1 MIKLTPFQW
10 SSFNFFGF
18 YCAYG
23 VLLPFLPMW
32 LKHHGYDAELIG
44 TLIALG
50 YLFRF
55 AGAMFFSQRIR
66 RPSQLIGVSRVLT
79 WLTILTLIGVML
91 WVENVWLLLPLLA
104 LFHLFNGGA
113 QPLPDTIA
121 STWQQ
126 QVGLDYGK
134 TRLFGSIAFVIGSVS
149 AGYLVGWLGESAIV
163 GIMTAWLVF
172 LGLGQFA
179 RPRQGFSNPESQAQT
194 SSVGYWTLFKQP
206 ETCKMLLAIALIQ
219 GSHAA
224 YYSYSTIYWAD
235 NGISTQSASL
245 LWGLSVVAEILFFF
259 FSNRLFKAW
268 RLSHL
273 VIFSCA
279 ATMLRWALLASTTNG
294 VGLVAMQL
302 MHAFSYAMGHYAMI
316 RYISTQPAEHI
327 AKLQALYFGLASC
340 MLMALF
346 TFIAGVVYPIS
357 NEGSFWLMTVF
368 ALPALFIVPKRFDV
382 KLQGSKDE

>member
-1 MIKLTPFQW
+1 MIKLSPFGW

-18 YCAYG
+18 FCAYG

-32 LKHHGYDAELIG
+32 LKHHGYNPELIG

-66 RPSQLIGVSRVLT
+66 RPSQLLGVSRALS
-79 WLTILTLIGVML
+79 WLTIAAILAMMF
-91 WVENVWLLLPLLA
+91 WVENVWLFLPLLA

-113 QPLPDTIA
+113 MPLVDTVA

-126 QVGLDYGK
+126 QAGLDYGK
-134 TRLFGSIAFVIGSVS
+134 TRLFGSVAFVVGSVS
-149 AGYLVGWLGESAIV
+149 TGYLVGWLGESAII
-163 GIMTAWLVF
+163 GIMLGWLVF
-172 LGLGQFA
+172 HALGQFS
-179 RPRQGFSNPESQAQT
+179 RPTVAFVDP
-194 SSVGYWTLFKQP
+194 SSEKTTQNEVSYWTLCKEKTTF
-206 ETCKMLLAIALIQ
+206 KMLLAVALIQ
-219 GSHAA
+219 ASHAA
-224 YYSYSTIYWAD
+224 YYSYSTIYWAE

-259 FSNRLFKAW
+259 FSNKLFKTW
-268 RLSHL
+268 RLSYL
-273 VIFSCA
+273 VMISA
-279 ATMLRWALLASTTNG
+279 VMTMIRWGLLASTTSIG
-294 VGLVAMQL
+294 GLIVMQL
-302 MHAFSYAMGHYAMI
+302 MHALTYGMGHYAMI

-346 TFIAGVVYPIS
+346 TFATGVIYPHS
-357 NEGSFWLMTVF
+357 QQGSFWLMALL
-368 ALPALFIVPKRFDV
+368 ALPAVFIVPKRFGV
-382 KLQGSKDE
+382 RLNS

>member
-32 LKHHGYDAELIG
+32 LKHHGYDADLIG

-55 AGAMFFSQRIR
+55 SGAMFFSQRIR
-66 RPSQLIGVSRVLT
+66 RPSQLIGVNRALT
-79 WLTILTLIGVML
+79 WLTIISLLAMNY
-91 WVENVWLLLPLLA
+91 WVENIWLFLPLLA
-104 LFHLFNGGA
+104 LFHLLNGGA

-121 STWQQ
+121 SSWQQ
-126 QVGLDYGK
+126 QIGLDYGK
-134 TRLFGSIAFVIGSVS
+134 TRLFGSMAFVVGSVS
-149 AGYLVGWLGESAIV
+149 TGYLIGWLGESAII
-163 GIMTAWLVF
+163 GIMLAWLIF
-172 LGLGQFA
+172 LGLGQLST
-179 RPRQGFSNPESQAQT
+179 PTVGFIDQT
-194 SSVGYWTLFKQP
+194 ETQSSTNVSYWALFKQK
-206 ETCKMLLAIALIQ
+206 TTLKMMLAVALIQ
-219 GSHAA
+219 SSHAA

-235 NGISTQSASL
+235 NGISTQTASL

-259 FSNRLFKAW
+259 FSHRLFKAW
-268 RLSHL
+268 RISHL
-273 VIFSCA
+273 VMISA
-279 ATMLRWALLASTTNG
+279 IISIVRWSLLAETVNLF
-294 VGLVAMQL
+294 GLVTAQL
-302 MHAFSYAMGHYAMI
+302 MHAFTYAMGHYAMI

-346 TFIAGVVYPIS
+346 TFIAGQVYRVS
-357 NEGSFWLMTVF
+357 AEGSFWLMALF

-382 KLQGSKDE
+382 KLQQGS

>member
-1 MIKLTPFQW
+1 MIKFTPFQW

-23 VLLPFLPMW
+23 VLLPFLPIW

-55 AGAMFFSQRIR
+55 GGAMLFSQGIR

-79 WLTILTLIGVML
+79 WLTVVSLLAMNYWVDNL
-91 WVENVWLLLPLLA
+91 WLFLLLLA
-104 LFHLFNGGA
+104 LFHLLNGGA

-121 STWQQ
+121 SSWQQ
-126 QVGLDYGK
+126 QIGLDYGK
-134 TRLFGSIAFVIGSVS
+134 TRPFGSLAFVVGSVS
-149 AGYLVGWLGESAIV
+149 TGYLVGWLGESAII

-172 LGLGQFA
+172 LGIGQLIK
-179 RPRQGFSNPESQAQT
+179 PTVGFIDQT
-194 SSVGYWTLFKQP
+194 ETKTETEISYWSIFKQK
-206 ETCKMLLAIALIQ
+206 TTWKMMIAVALIQ
-219 GSHAA
+219 SSHAA

-235 NGISTQSASL
+235 NGISTQTASL
-245 LWGLSVVAEILFFF
+245 LWGLSVVAEILFFLG
-259 FSNRLFKAW
+259 SNRLFKTW
-268 RLSHL
+268 RISHL
-273 VIFSCA
+273 VIISSMVA
-279 ATMLRWALLASTTNG
+279 VVRWGLLASTVN
-294 VGLVAMQL
+294 VGGLITIQL
-302 MHAFSYAMGHYAMI
+302 MHAFTYAMGHYAMI

-346 TFIAGVVYPIS
+346 TFIAGVVYPLS
-357 NEGSFWLMTVF
+357 NVGSFWLMAAF
-368 ALPALFIVPKRFDV
+368 AFPAVLIVPKRFPV
-382 KLQGSKDE
+382 KIG